1 MLAHPAFLRL
11 LVLGEPCGLGHPFPA
26 PVSIPAH
33 TAQRFPARS

>member
-11 LVLGEPCGLGHPFPA
+11 LVLGEPRGLGHPSPA

-33 TAQRFPARS
+33 TAQAIPS